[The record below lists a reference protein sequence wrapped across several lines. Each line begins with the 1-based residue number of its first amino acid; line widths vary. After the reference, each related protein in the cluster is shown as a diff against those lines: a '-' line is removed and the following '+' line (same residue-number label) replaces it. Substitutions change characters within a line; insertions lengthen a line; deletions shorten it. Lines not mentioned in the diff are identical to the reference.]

1 MNEPTLDS
9 STAFD
14 SVILSDEDAQYQVEQ
29 VIVPGSETLDFQWP
43 SGFDPMSFIHAVS
56 SRIPIVEEGSLHDG
70 ASPPFPDQQTASGV
84 LRELPSPSR
93 PSNRGHEEKTVK
105 ITWWRPHG
113 HTAIA
118 PGKRSCTMLCLTA
131 NDDRYYTRVEANHA

>member
-1 MNEPTLDS
+1 MGL
-9 STAFD
+9 D
-14 SVILSDEDAQYQVEQ
+14 SVIMSSEDAQYQVEQ
-29 VIVPGSETLDFQWP
+29 VLVPGTEALDFQWP

-70 ASPPFPDQQTASGV
+70 TSPPFPDQPTASGV
-84 LRELPSPSR
+84 LRELPSTSL

-105 ITWWRPHG
+105 ISWWRPHG

-118 PGKRSCTMLCLTA
+118 PGQISCTISYHFTPN
-131 NDDRYYTRVEANHA
+131 NDHYSARSEADHAQGPC